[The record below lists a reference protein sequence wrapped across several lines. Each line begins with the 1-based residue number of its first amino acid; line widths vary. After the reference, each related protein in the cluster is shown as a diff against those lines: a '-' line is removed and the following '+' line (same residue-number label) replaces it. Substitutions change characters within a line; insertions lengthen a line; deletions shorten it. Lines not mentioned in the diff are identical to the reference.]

1 MTNHDRKESA
11 RNEIRSAFE
20 NKGRVEYIPPSEPMA
35 KSNNEK
41 HRLKVAV
48 YCRVSTDNLNQ
59 AGSYELQIQTYKE
72 YVSSHP
78 EWELVEIYADGG
90 ISGTSTRHRVAF
102 NKMIED
108 CKAGKTDMIITK
120 SISRFARNVVD
131 CVSIVRSLKSLNP
144 PVAVLFED
152 VNINTLTQTGEL
164 LMVVM
169 AALAQGESEAKSVS
183 VKWGFRRRFEA
194 GIPKISPLY
203 GFEKDGRNLYVNETE
218 AAVVRLMFQMFDD
231 GYSISDICVVLNSR
245 NILSPKG
252 VQWSY
257 STVKNI
263 LHNEKYCGDVIM
275 QKTVCVD
282 MFSHRSV
289 PNTGQAGKYKM
300 ENYHAPIVEK
310 TQWERIQKKLEK
322 NKSTHQDAWRYW
334 LEEQGVGDERPAIL
348 NNFIQIKNRRRG
360 K

>member
-1 MTNHDRKESA
+1 MTGKRMLGMKFVRPLKTRDELNIS
-11 RNEIRSAFE
+11 
-20 NKGRVEYIPPSEPMA
+20 PPSEPMA

-152 VNINTLTQTGEL
+152 VNINTLTQTCEL

-263 LHNEKYCGDVIM
+263 LHNGSVKIGLN
-275 QKTVCVD
+275 QKALN
-282 MFSHRSV
+282 SKR
-289 PNTGQAGKYKM
+289 
-300 ENYHAPIVEK
+300 APV
-310 TQWERIQKKLEK
+310 
-322 NKSTHQDAWRYW
+322 
-334 LEEQGVGDERPAIL
+334 
-348 NNFIQIKNRRRG
+348 
-360 K
+360 